1 MRGGPSAPGVRRHGG
16 RIAGA
21 STIRRVRPR
30 RRPALRPAAPGWAR
44 GASIRV
50 RMHLGR
56 RNPRGR
62 SVAWRDAQAGV
73 PSTGWP
79 RAQLAFKD
87 SVVRGIL
94 QFTPGTAFRY
104 VLHRCESRD
113 IRCRESYGV
122 RLPSAVEP
130 PPHRP
135 SRHPNGDG
143 RTGGRRG
150 LPRFLAPAPWR
161 PPRRVWSARRPPR
174 RTPRSRLRARWGGG
188 PGPEASAAGGGA
200 RATRRV
206 GRAFPPRRNALT
218 GSRVFL
224 LRVSAMILPQV
235 HLRKPCYDFSFL

>member
-122 RLPSAVEP
+122 RLPSAAEP

-143 RTGGRRG
+143 RAGGGGSPASSLLLLGALRAGFGPPAARRAARRGRTSAPDGAGVRAPRRVRRGEGRGRRG
-150 LPRFLAPAPWR
+150 GSAGPS
-161 PPRRVWSARRPPR
+161 RR
-174 RTPRSRLRARWGGG
+174 G
-188 PGPEASAAGGGA
+188 
-200 RATRRV
+200 ATRSLVR
-206 GRAFPPRRNALT
+206 GSSSS
-218 GSRVFL
+218 GSR
-224 LRVSAMILPQV
+224 Q
-235 HLRKPCYDFSFL
+235 